1 MFITHLSH
9 DWIYNYAI
17 DVCLPSL
24 SSVSSLYEFVQP
36 QKDDMSSPSSP
47 PPPPVTITT
56 TSPTTT
62 TAPTHPREDGQDRSS
77 QVENGDMNGSISHKL
92 SSSSNFTRSMEEESE
107 LDRGDSKSWNPFQQ
121 RSKSYIFSRSKK
133 VKTTATATQTG
144 KSESKELAAGEFW
157 TLPRGKKKSRKK
169 DKVVDKTAVP
179 VNLEQRKMS
188 DSQLCFE
195 DNGQYSEENPPP
207 LPPRPQEL
215 PPIQKRHVGQQ
226 SKGNLNDEF
235 PESSTSHGLETS
247 TTGKLQNR
255 SSSCG
260 CLLDDGKDEP
270 DQSSLDFTQENAC
283 PYEVPRALM
292 TTTLSRESEGLD
304 PVDKQDGGT
313 CATAIGRTALHSSF
327 RSDIVSHPGETIG
340 LRSLLGGDRS
350 GAAFLTQRDRPMR
363 DHLLH
368 PPTHHRTHKRGG
380 SYDQSLQVIMNR
392 EATPPSDMPRPSFTS
407 PYTQP
412 SSQPLVISS
421 TQATLHW
428 PADTQGVTSP
438 NSDYHHPV
446 KNYKG
451 HPDEKRRN
459 SPISS
464 TFLIKKVSDTP
475 ASPLVATNLHSRQS
489 SLPDFFVTDHKPV
502 PPDRFTEYRAHNTT
516 SAGLDEMQLSG
527 EYVGKFHPRAEPL
540 TPNPPPVCRS
550 RSGTSLEQIS
560 SSDLRQSMSKSSS
573 EEREYA
579 VIVHSVKDGDT
590 KVDISDQQDSEWSV
604 QGHKTSHRLSEDSL
618 YEQIDE
624 EMVKNIV
631 GRRGVPLL
639 SSSFPKP
646 LFPHDF
652 NPDQETVHQIQ
663 QWHLKFLHFY
673 QHWLRGLDKIVENSI
688 SRQTIEN
695 GLTSDNSAS
704 EQHLS
709 GNSLGQ
715 SSISPPL
722 INPSIPVSL
731 QSANPPISTFTDQP
745 ALQTKDPP
753 KPPLSDP
760 TTLSSVD
767 PPKPPSSDP
776 PKPPSSDPTAFSS
789 TDPPKPPS
797 SDPPKPPSSD
807 PPKPPSSDPPS
818 ATLPTKRE
826 TTAVT
831 VYVSLQNKPGV
842 HKRTESH
849 STQPQCS
856 SMERTSPVLLRKPAR
871 SESRT
876 AIRLP
881 RRDRMSVD
889 SVLDGSVQDTY
900 DRLSGYHPQVMNSAP
915 NIPESLYSKKSSLV

>member
-1 MFITHLSH
+1 MRLTCHLS
-9 DWIYNYAI
+9 
-17 DVCLPSL
+17 SL
-24 SSVSSLYEFVQP
+24 YSVSSLYEFVQP
-36 QKDDMSSPSSP
+36 QKDDRLSSSSP
-47 PPPPVTITT
+47 PPPQVTITT

-62 TAPTHPREDGQDRSS
+62 TATAPRHTGEDGQDRSS
-77 QVENGDMNGSISHKL
+77 QVENGDMNGDVSHKPT
-92 SSSSNFTRSMEEESE
+92 SSSNLTRSMEEEIE

-133 VKTTATATQTG
+133 VKTTTTTVQTG

-169 DKVVDKTAVP
+169 DKVVDKVAVP
-179 VNLEQRKMS
+179 VGPEQRKMS
-188 DSQLCFE
+188 DTQLSFE
-195 DNGQYSEENPPP
+195 DNGQYTEENPPP

-215 PPIQKRHVGQQ
+215 PPIQKRHMGQQ
-226 SKGNLNDEF
+226 SKGNHNDEF
-235 PESSTSHGLETS
+235 SESSTSHGPQS
-247 TTGKLQNR
+247 SNSVKLQNR

-270 DQSSLDFTQENAC
+270 DQSTLDFTPENAC

-292 TTTLSRESEGLD
+292 TTTLSRGSEGLD
-304 PVDKQDGGT
+304 LVDKRDGGT

-327 RSDIVSHPGETIG
+327 RSDITSLPGETIG
-340 LRSLLGGDRS
+340 LRSHSGGDRS
-350 GAAFLTQRDRPMR
+350 GEAFLTQRERPTR
-363 DHLLH
+363 DHFLH
-368 PPTHHRTHKRGG
+368 PPTRLRTHKRGG
-380 SYDQSLQVIMNR
+380 SYDQSLQVIMNQ

-407 PYTQP
+407 YTQP
-412 SSQPLVISS
+412 SSQPIVVSS

-428 PADTQGVTSP
+428 PTDTQGAMVSP
-438 NSDYHHPV
+438 NSDYNPV
-446 KNYKG
+446 KNYNG
-451 HPDEKRRN
+451 RFDEKRRN
-459 SPISS
+459 IPISS
-464 TFLIKKVSDTP
+464 TFRIKKVSDTP

-502 PPDRFTEYRAHNTT
+502 PPERFTEYRAHNMT
-516 SAGLDEMQLSG
+516 STGLDEMHLSG

-550 RSGTSLEQIS
+550 RSGTSLEHLS
-560 SSDLRQSMSKSSS
+560 SSDLRQSTSKSSS

-579 VIVHSVKDGDT
+579 VIVHSAKDGDAN
-590 KVDISDQQDSEWSV
+590 VDIPDQQDSEWPT
-604 QGHKTSHRLSEDSL
+604 QGEKMSHGLSEDCL

-652 NPDQETVHQIQ
+652 NPDRETVQQIQ

-695 GLTSDNSAS
+695 VLTSDNSAS

-715 SSISPPL
+715 SSVSPPL
-722 INPSIPVSL
+722 VNNPPIPVNLQSSNPSIS
-731 QSANPPISTFTDQP
+731 SISDQP
-745 ALQTKDPP
+745 ALQTKD
-753 KPPLSDP
+753 
-760 TTLSSVD
+760 T
-767 PPKPPSSDP
+767 PKPPSSDPPKFPSSDQTAFSSMDP

-789 TDPPKPPS
+789 MDPPKPPS
-797 SDPPKPPSSD
+797 SDPPKAPSSDPTAFSSMD

-818 ATLPTKRE
+818 ATLHTKRE
-826 TTAVT
+826 ISAVT

-842 HKRTESH
+842 QKRTESQ
-849 STQPQCS
+849 STQSQCS
-856 SMERTSPVLLRKPAR
+856 SMGRTSPVLLRKPAR

-889 SVLDGSVQDTY
+889 SILDGSVEDTY
-900 DRLSGYHPQVMNSAP
+900 DRLSGYHPQVMTSVP